1 MTFISICKTITASG
15 GKKLIETGEK
25 MLKIAIPNK
34 GALSEGA
41 EELLRE
47 AGYKCSRW
55 GRELTI
61 TDRRNDVE
69 FIYLRPR
76 DIAIY
81 VGNGIIDL
89 GITGRDLTFDSK
101 ADVVELLPLDFGAS
115 SFYYAIPND
124 RNLTPDQLGGLRIA
138 TSYPNI
144 VIDDLAKRGINAK
157 IIRLDGAVEI
167 SIRLGVA
174 DAIADVVESG
184 MTLKEAGL
192 KTIGEPIM
200 RSEALLIGRDA
211 ALCATPE
218 AKTMVKRI
226 SGILMAR
233 KYAVA
238 EYDIPKQKLAEACK
252 ITPGIESPTI
262 APLSNED
269 WAAVKAMILR
279 KDINTVMDQLET
291 LDAKGII
298 ITDIMTCRI

>member
-1 MTFISICKTITASG
+1 
-15 GKKLIETGEK
+15 

-47 AGYKCSRW
+47 AGYKCKRW
-55 GRELTI
+55 GRELTVS
-61 TDRRNDVE
+61 DLRNEVE

-81 VGNGIIDL
+81 VGKGIVDL

-101 ADVVELLPLDFGAS
+101 ADVIELLSLEFGSS
-115 SFYYAIPND
+115 SFYYAVPKEQD
-124 RNLTPDQLGGLRIA
+124 LTPDRLGGRRIA

-144 VIDDLAKRGINAK
+144 VRDDLARRGIDAT

-192 KTIGEPIM
+192 KTVGEPIM
-200 RSEALLIGRDA
+200 RSEALLIGRDRV
-211 ALCATPE
+211 LCSGPE
-218 AKTMVKRI
+218 VSTIIKRME
-226 SGILMAR
+226 GILMAR

-238 EYDIPKQKLAEACK
+238 EYDIPKQKLAEACRV
-252 ITPGIESPTI
+252 TPGIEAPTI

-269 WAAVKAMILR
+269 WVAVKAMILR
-279 KDINTVMDQLET
+279 KEINKVMDELEG
-291 LDAKGII
+291 LGAKGII